1 MAPHNLGLLINR
13 QVRRWSLQH
22 PVALAEAPSPCVALS
37 RLRGSGGVEIGRRV
51 AEWLDYGFFDKE
63 IVDWVA
69 SEEGIQ
75 RQLVEGLDERLRSS
89 VERYVT
95 DSFQTRAFTESDYL
109 RDVVR
114 IVAILGKRGMAVVAG
129 RGAPFILPAERAL
142 RVLVI
147 APLALRVQRLAEA
160 EGIDAAE
167 ATELLRREDAERE
180 IFYRSQFGVEQSDP
194 LLYDLVVN
202 TGTLSVEA
210 GARLVVD
217 ALRSRFPP
225 AETSRAAR

>member
-1 MAPHNLGLLINR
+1 MAPHNLGLLIDR
-13 QVRRWSLQH
+13 QVQRWSLQH

-69 SEEGIQ
+69 REEGIQ

-89 VERYVT
+89 VERYIT
-95 DSFQTRAFTESDYL
+95 DAFQIRAFTESDYV

-114 IVAILGKRGMAVVAG
+114 IVAILGKRGMAVIAG

-147 APLALRVQRLAEA
+147 APLALRAQRLAEA
-160 EGIDAAE
+160 EGIGAAQ
-167 ATELLRREDAERE
+167 ATELLRKEDAERE
-180 IFYRSQFGVEQSDP
+180 AFYRSQFGVEQSDP

-225 AETSRAAR
+225 AEASRAVR

>member
-1 MAPHNLGLLINR
+1 
-13 QVRRWSLQH
+13 
-22 PVALAEAPSPCVALS
+22 
-37 RLRGSGGVEIGRRV
+37 V

-63 IVDWVA
+63 IVDWI
-69 SEEGIQ
+69 SREEGIQ
-75 RQLVEGLDERLRSS
+75 RQLVEGLDERMRTGI
-89 VERYVT
+89 ERYVT

-114 IVAILGKRGMAVVAG
+114 IMAILGKRGMAVVAG

-147 APLALRVQRLAEA
+147 APLELRAERLAAA
-160 EGIDAAE
+160 EGLGAAE
-167 ATELLRREDAERE
+167 ALEILRQQDAERE
-180 IFYRSQFGVEQSDP
+180 TFYRSQFGVEQSDP

-210 GARLVVD
+210 CARLVVD

-225 AETSRAAR
+225 AKASDAAR